1 MAGILVALFRHEFG
15 HSVPVLLAGGT
26 VSISVGSDTGRTVRL
41 GPVTITAGVDR
52 VWNTL
57 QYGYCEYQE
66 THSSAN
72 CTGQ

>member
-1 MAGILVALFRHEFG
+1 VAGILVALFRHEFG
-15 HSVPVLLAGGT
+15 HSVPVLLAGDS